1 MNNVERIA
9 AILDIAEIPYVWL
22 RHDEAS
28 SSLTL
33 EDDSASVSCK
43 DDALRIFMN
52 CGKSYQSMDVDDI
65 GDALRIIMEARYMQ
79 RVDGRQEDSSESNEW
94 IE

>member
-1 MNNVERIA
+1 MNKVEKIA
-9 AILDIAEIPYVWL
+9 AILDLAEIPYVWL

-28 SSLTL
+28 SLTL
-33 EDDSASVSCK
+33 EDDSASISCK
-43 DDALRIFMN
+43 GETLRIFMN
-52 CGKSYQSMDVDDI
+52 CGKSYQSMDTDDV

-79 RVDGRQEDSSESNEW
+79 RVDGRQEDSSESSEW